1 MARFNKVQVIQ
12 AMHDTG
18 MVPVFYNSDLEICK
32 QVISACYKGGV
43 REFEFTNRGDF
54 AHEIF
59 GELAKWAAA
68 ACPEMILGAGTVIDA
83 PTAALYMQ
91 LGANFIVGPNF
102 NAEIATV
109 CNRRLVPYSPGCGSV
124 SEISNAQAAGCD
136 VTKVFPAGN
145 VGGPSFVKNVM
156 APLRWSNIMVTGA
169 VSPEEDNLTAW
180 IKSGVLCVGMGS
192 MLFPKDVIAQGNWQ
206 AITDK
211 CVEALGYIAK
221 ARQ

>member
-1 MARFNKVQVIQ
+1 
-12 AMHDTG
+12 MHDTG
-18 MVPVFYNSDLEICK
+18 MVPVFYNSDPEICK

-43 REFEFTNRGDF
+43 RVFEFTNRGDF

-192 MLFPKDVIAQGNWQ
+192 KLFPKDVIAQGNWQ

>member
-18 MVPVFYNSDLEICK
+18 MVPVFYNSDPEICK

-43 REFEFTNRGDF
+43 RVFEVTNRGDF
-54 AHEIF
+54 AHELF

-192 MLFPKDVIAQGNWQ
+192 KLFPKDVIAQGNWQ